1 MKKLKNDGFTLL
13 EILVAVAIIGIS
25 LTVIIQLFSSN
36 LRAISISK
44 DYVHAVLKAEERM
57 RELLEEENL
66 SEGHYSEQ
74 TEDGYKIDIYIS
86 KFSRDKSENLQ
97 VDLTQI
103 DLSVSWTAVM
113 KEKRFDLTTYK
124 VMEKTI

>member
-1 MKKLKNDGFTLL
+1 MKKLKKDGFTLL

-36 LRAISISK
+36 LRAISVSK

-86 KFSRDKSENLQ
+86 KFGKDKSENLQ

-103 DLSVSWTAVM
+103 DLSVSWTAGM

>member
-1 MKKLKNDGFTLL
+1 MKKLKKDGFTLL

-36 LRAISISK
+36 LRAISVSK

-86 KFSRDKSENLQ
+86 KFGKDKSENLQ

-103 DLSVSWTAVM
+103 DLSVSWTAGM

-124 VMEKTI
+124 VIEKTI

>member
-25 LTVIIQLFSSN
+25 LTVTIQLFSSN

-103 DLSVSWTAVM
+103 DLSVSWTAGM

-124 VMEKTI
+124 VIEKTI

>member
-103 DLSVSWTAVM
+103 DLSVSWTAGM
-113 KEKRFDLTTYK
+113 KEKRFNLTTYK
-124 VMEKTI
+124 VIEKTI